1 MDNSFETGGL
11 GLEICDTLV
20 AQIWGDLAFDSDAQA
35 ALNGDGLTL
44 KGLRLTGPMPFVLT
58 QHRSGSISVSTKSAT
73 NRDALLDLFRL
84 AILPRLRSRAA

>member
-1 MDNSFETGGL
+1 MNYSFETGGL
-11 GLEICDTLV
+11 GLESCDTLV
-20 AQIWGDLAFDSDAQA
+20 AQIWADLAFDGDAHA
-35 ALNGDGLTL
+35 ALKRDGLAL

-58 QHRSGSISVSTKSAT
+58 QNGPGSISVSTKSAA